1 MADKE
6 ISDITAIFLDGKRID
21 AAIRKA
27 AREALLAHKREGL
40 PVPMWKDGKT
50 IWVPPEEIEVPEEE
64 PDPT

>member
-6 ISDITAIFLDGKRID
+6 PPDITAIFLDGKRID
-21 AAIRKA
+21 AAIRKG
-27 AREALLAHKREGL
+27 ARQALLAHKREGL

-50 IWVPPEEIEVPEEE
+50 VWVPPEEIEIPEEE